1 MAGGTYA
8 EHMMLNFWLLG
19 DTASRATSWSVG
31 LSLGVPHEGTLS
43 EVAAGS
49 GYARTAVVFK
59 SIAANTFVN
68 SPAFKFGAFS
78 SSANMSGAFV
88 VDQNGSLLLYGT
100 LATATAVAAGSSA
113 SFAASALTVVLS

>member
-1 MAGGTYA
+1 
-8 EHMMLNFWLLG
+8 MLAYGLLG
-19 DTASRATSWSVG
+19 ATASRATSWSVG

-49 GYARTAVVFK
+49 GYSKKAVTFK

-68 SPAFKFGAFS
+68 SPAFLFGPFS
-78 SSANMSGAFV
+78 SSANMSGCFV

-100 LATATAVAAGSSA
+100 LATATAVAVGSSA